1 VRDELLKPTA
11 MIAQFIKQNGRK
23 AFAVLPYRQFLRMKQ
38 KLEDYD
44 DLIAL
49 DKAKADPANRRSRPF
64 AEFARERGY
73 LK

>member
-1 VRDELLKPTA
+1 
-11 MIAQFIKQNGRK
+11 
-23 AFAVLPYRQFLRMKQ
+23 MKQ